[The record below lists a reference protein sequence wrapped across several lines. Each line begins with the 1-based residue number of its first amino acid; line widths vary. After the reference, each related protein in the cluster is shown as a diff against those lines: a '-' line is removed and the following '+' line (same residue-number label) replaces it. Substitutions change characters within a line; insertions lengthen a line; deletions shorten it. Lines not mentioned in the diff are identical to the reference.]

1 MLSCRH
7 GLIVLL
13 VAILALGMSRAYAQ
27 QMVSIAAEEVNF
39 RSGPGTRYPAE
50 WVLGRG
56 FPLKIVGRR
65 GDWLEVRDFEN
76 DKGWVLRK
84 LTSSTAYHIVKVK
97 IAQLAQPA
105 DDNQSRRRQIRLWR
119 YAEDARTPGR
129 LGEGPARGPARVD
142 LAETAVG
149 LVGESVPGVSRGWPL
164 RPR

>member
-13 VAILALGMSRAYAQ
+13 VAIFALGTSRAYAQ

-65 GDWLEVRDFEN
+65 GYFAAPTRSAITASASAR
-76 DKGWVLRK
+76 LRSSARCASSSS
-84 LTSSTAYHIVKVK
+84 LSTSMPTA
-97 IAQLAQPA
+97 
-105 DDNQSRRRQIRLWR
+105 
-119 YAEDARTPGR
+119 
-129 LGEGPARGPARVD
+129 
-142 LAETAVG
+142 
-149 LVGESVPGVSRGWPL
+149 
-164 RPR
+164 RPSAL

>member
-97 IAQLAQPA
+97 IANLRSQPTTT
-105 DDNQSRRRQIRLWR
+105 SRVVGKFAYGDTLKTLERRGGWVKVQR
-119 YAEDARTPGR
+119 
-129 LGEGPARGPARVD
+129 EG
-142 LAETAVG
+142 L
-149 LVGESVPGVSRGWPL
+149 RGWISRKL
-164 RPR
+164 LWGW